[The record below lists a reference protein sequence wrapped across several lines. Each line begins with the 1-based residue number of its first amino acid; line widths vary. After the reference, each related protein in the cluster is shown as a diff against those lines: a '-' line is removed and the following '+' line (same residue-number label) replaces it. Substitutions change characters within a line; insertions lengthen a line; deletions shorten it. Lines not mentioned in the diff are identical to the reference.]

1 MTKPDSSSFSK
12 LFCQLTTKRNT
23 YIPAKNVHGYKLQ
36 LKQIFF
42 KHAVKHAVK
51 IIREVLLR

>member
-51 IIREVLLR
+51 IIR